1 MTSWAQVIP
10 SRVERMRRTLVSTLQ
25 EIFEESAYA
34 RFLAREGL
42 TASKEAYGKFIREH
56 GEAKARRPKCC

>member
-1 MTSWAQVIP
+1 MTSWAQAIA
-10 SRVERMRRTLVSTLQ
+10 SRVASMHRILVSTLQ

-42 TASKEAYGKFIREH
+42 TASRQAYGRFIREH